1 MRLSPV
7 QKIENISSG
16 DFIKTYLKPAK
27 PVILKDF
34 VDPESPAFKKWNYDY
49 FKEIAG
55 DHQVN
60 IYGSEIESLDRVAS
74 KPIGQSTFSEYL
86 DLITSSPTEHR
97 LFL

>member
-7 QKIENISSG
+7 QKIENISSE
-16 DFIKTYLKPAK
+16 DFTKNYLKPSK

-34 VDPESPAFKKWNYDY
+34 AAPESPAFEKWNYEY

-55 DHQVN
+55 EHKIN
-60 IYGSEIESLDRVAS
+60 IYGSEIESLDRIAS

-97 LFL
+97 LF